1 MLEFLNNTVFNPEET
16 YTIFLSGMWIASF
29 IILYCAR
36 KDVIERWGEA
46 DYGKILP
53 APIVVAV
60 IGLVPVFNAMVFI
73 LLIIAVLFTAI
84 LMLFDY
90 ISKKTKKNEDR
101 DKV

>member
-1 MLEFLNNTVFNPEET
+1 MLEFLLNTVFKPEET

-53 APIVVAV
+53 VPIVVAV
-60 IGLVPVFNAMVFI
+60 IGLVPVFNAMVLI
-73 LLIIAVLFTAI
+73 LLIIVVLFVAI
-84 LMLFDY
+84 LVLFDY
-90 ISKKTKKNEDR
+90 ISKKNEDR

>member
-46 DYGKILP
+46 DYDKILP

-60 IGLVPVFNAMVFI
+60 IGLVPVFNAMVLI
-73 LLIIAVLFTAI
+73 LLIIVVLFVAI
-84 LMLFDY
+84 LVLFDY
-90 ISKKTKKNEDR
+90 ISNKNEDR

>member
-60 IGLVPVFNAMVFI
+60 IGLVPVFNAMVLI
-73 LLIIAVLFTAI
+73 LLIIVVLFVAI
-84 LMLFDY
+84 LVLFDY
-90 ISKKTKKNEDR
+90 ISNKNEDR

>member
-60 IGLVPVFNAMVFI
+60 IGLVPVFNAMVLI
-73 LLIIAVLFTAI
+73 LLIIVVLFVAI
-84 LMLFDY
+84 SVLFDY
-90 ISKKTKKNEDR
+90 ISNKNEDR